1 MVKRRVVSLF
11 SGAGGLDYGFEA
23 AGFQTVLA
31 VDADADCCEALRR
44 SRPSWQVH
52 QADVTKLSGVD
63 VLRLAGV
70 KRGKLDVLIGGPPCQ
85 PFSKSGFWRTY
96 GSRRL
101 ADPRARTLG
110 AFMRIVE
117 GTLPQVFLLE
127 NVQGI
132 TYSDLDQGFSLLL
145 RRIKKINQ
153 RAGTNYTPRY
163 AVLNAADYGVPQVRH
178 RLFLIASRD
187 GAQLEFPIPSHGTAQ
202 MRYRT
207 AWDALGDVS
216 PDDEPLEVTGRWA
229 GLVPSIPEGQN
240 YCWHTSRGGGLS
252 IFGWRCRYWTFLLKL
267 AKDRPSWTIQANPGP
282 SCGPFHWE
290 NRRLA
295 VRELARLQTFPD
307 SARFSGH
314 YHSQRRQV
322 GNAVPSLLA
331 EVLAREIAVQ
341 FLGRR
346 RYSSPPGLL
355 PPDRGEPPRAAR
367 RRPVPP
373 EYVDLVGN
381 HPDHPGEGKGRGAR
395 ARRAV

>member
-1 MVKRRVVSLF
+1 MGARKVVSLF

-31 VDADADCCEALRR
+31 VDADEDCCTSLRS
-44 SRPSWQVH
+44 SRPSWRVH
-52 QADVTKLSGVD
+52 QADLTRLSGTS
-63 VLRLAGV
+63 VLRLAGAH
-70 KRGKLDVLIGGPPCQ
+70 RGELDVLIGGPPCQ

-96 GSRRL
+96 GTRRL

-117 GTLPQVFLLE
+117 STLPRVFLLE
-127 NVQGI
+127 NVQGL

-145 RRIKKINQ
+145 RRIKQINQ
-153 RAGTNYTPRY
+153 RAGVNYSPHY
-163 AVLNAADYGVPQVRH
+163 SVLNAADYGVPQIRH

-187 GAQLEFPIPSHGTAQ
+187 GTQFDFPAPTHGTVEFP
-202 MRYRT
+202 YRT
-207 AWDALGDVS
+207 AWDALADVAPGDELL
-216 PDDEPLEVTGRWA
+216 DVTGKWA
-229 GLVPSIPEGQN
+229 GLLPSIPEGEN

-307 SARFSGH
+307 SASFSGNCR
-314 YHSQRRQV
+314 SQRRQV

-341 FLGRR
+341 LLGRR
-346 RYSSPPGLL
+346 RYSAPPRLL

-367 RRPVPP
+367 RRPVAA
-373 EYVDLVGN
+373 EFLDLVGN
-381 HPDHPGEGKGRGAR
+381 HADHPGEGKGRGAL
-395 ARRAV
+395 ARRAA